1 MGRPH
6 RAFSLFLFNTQNQLL
21 LQQRSMKK
29 ITFPGLWTNTCCS
42 HPEHTPDELDMS
54 LDYIGPRRAA
64 QRRTKFEMGIN
75 LELMDLQCGSRILY
89 QADADDKFVEYE
101 LDYIIFAKK
110 NVGTFQVN
118 KDEVKGFEFI
128 SLKDFDDFV
137 KERMQL
143 NEGVTPWFNLIKQ
156 TKLKF
161 WWQ

>member
-1 MGRPH
+1 
-6 RAFSLFLFNTQNQLL
+6 
-21 LQQRSMKK
+21 
-29 ITFPGLWTNTCCS
+29 
-42 HPEHTPDELDMS
+42 
-54 LDYIGPRRAA
+54 
-64 QRRTKFEMGIN
+64 
-75 LELMDLQCGSRILY
+75 MDLQCGSRILY